1 MQHATHATAY
11 ICNMRHMQQH
21 KYATRYTHRIHMQY
35 ATRNSMYMRHTQQH
49 TAARWRSRR
58 HTAQNATTPW
68 HRRATANPPPDLTV
82 PRGITAPHGMPCPVK
97 FPGGKSYTPSRPQM
111 LCLPVR
117 TSCGCHCVPYGVPRT
132 RPRPPA
138 RVDMRFAPQK
148 HRSGARHD
156 SANGS
161 ANVARRMSQV
171 VSLHVET
178 LLRRKRTRAAG
189 AIHSGNVT
197 RVAATAPTIHVT
209 VRIENTCGPDR
220 AAPLSSRARA
230 RTRTRVL
237 THV

>member
-117 TSCGCHCVPYGVPRT
+117 TSCGCHCVPYGGAAYAPAAACLRRHALCSTKAPERRAPSTAQMAAQMWRVACRRWFLCLLKPCFAENA
-132 RPRPPA
+132 PEPPA
-138 RVDMRFAPQK
+138 P
-148 HRSGARHD
+148 S
-156 SANGS
+156 
-161 ANVARRMSQV
+161 
-171 VSLHVET
+171 T
-178 LLRRKRTRAAG
+178 AG
-189 AIHSGNVT
+189 T
-197 RVAATAPTIHVT
+197 
-209 VRIENTCGPDR
+209 
-220 AAPLSSRARA
+220 
-230 RTRTRVL
+230 
-237 THV
+237 